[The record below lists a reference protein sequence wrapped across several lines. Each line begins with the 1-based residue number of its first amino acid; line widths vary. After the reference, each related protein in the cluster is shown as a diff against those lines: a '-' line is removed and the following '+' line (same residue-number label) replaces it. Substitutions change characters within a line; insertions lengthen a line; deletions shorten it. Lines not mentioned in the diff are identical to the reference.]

1 MVPTTMNLA
10 WVVLAIVA
18 WGALAFGAVYDWAY
32 WPLLGAAAGAGVW
45 GLVKRV
51 PRVRRR
57 GSLPLAIGL
66 LLIAVAIGIQLVP
79 LDRQTLVELSPATD
93 DFLRQYNVP
102 YALRVALAET
112 GADVA
117 SAGTPASHPLSINPG
132 KTWLGLAFLAG
143 LGLLLLGL
151 IRGLDGWDLRTIAP
165 GLAVLG
171 VVMAL
176 TGIIQKATWNG
187 KVYGFWEPINAD
199 AVAFGPFINRNHF
212 AGWMLLALPVVIGY
226 FAAQIARGMVGVK
239 PDWRSRVMWFAT
251 PDANRA
257 VLTGFSIVVMGLALA
272 MTLSRSGITGFLLAI
287 LLSGIQALRHQRT
300 ALRRRLLTSYLVL
313 AFAAA
318 VTWAGIDAIAARF
331 SLVDWELGGR
341 AGAWADAW
349 NIHLMFPVFGTG
361 FNTYGTATLL
371 LQKHDL
377 ASHYAEAHS
386 DYLQL
391 LTEGGWMVALPILLT
406 LVLFAGE
413 VWGRFQ
419 DARDDLFGY
428 WLRLG
433 AVTGILAMAFQ
444 ETVEFSLQMP
454 GNAVLFVLLA
464 ALAVRRSS
472 AAGWQRNPD

>member
-1 MVPTTMNLA
+1 MA

-51 PRVRRR
+51 PRVRHRWNI
-57 GSLPLAIGL
+57 PLAVGL
-66 LLIAVAIGIQLVP
+66 LLVAAAIGVQLVP

-102 YALRVALAET
+102 YALGVALAESGT
-112 GADVA
+112 EAAVA
-117 SAGTPASHPLSINPG
+117 LTSVSHPLSINPE
-132 KTWLGLAFLAG
+132 KTWLGLAFLGG
-143 LGLLLLGL
+143 LGLLFLGL
-151 IRGLDGWDLRTIAP
+151 VRGLDGWDLRTIAP
-165 GLAVLG
+165 GLTIFG
-171 VVMAL
+171 VVMSL
-176 TGIIQKATWNG
+176 IGIVQKATWNG
-187 KVYGFWEPINAD
+187 KVYGFWEPINAG
-199 AVAFGPFINRNHF
+199 AASFGPFINRNHF
-212 AGWMLLALPVVIGY
+212 AGWMLLTLPIVIGY

-257 VLTGFSIVVMGLALA
+257 VLTAFSIVVMGLALV

-371 LQKHDL
+371 LQRHDL

-391 LTEGGWMVALPILLT
+391 LAEGGWLVALPLVLT
-406 LVLFAGE
+406 LLLFTAE
-413 VWGRFQ
+413 VWRRFQ
-419 DARDDLFGY
+419 DARDDVFGY

-433 AVTGILAMAFQ
+433 AVTGIVAMAFQ

-464 ALAVRRSS
+464 AVAVRRSS
-472 AAGWQRNPD
+472 AAGWRRSPEATSPD